1 MMDPWVILP
10 PERMRHMEQFTSVGP
25 KDGFITGAQVILLYP
40 VPQMILYPA
49 YQARGF
55 FMQSGLPPMVLAQIW

>member
-25 KDGFITGAQVILLYP
+25 KDGFITGAQVIILYP
-40 VPQMILYPA
+40 VT
-49 YQARGF
+49 
-55 FMQSGLPPMVLAQIW
+55 